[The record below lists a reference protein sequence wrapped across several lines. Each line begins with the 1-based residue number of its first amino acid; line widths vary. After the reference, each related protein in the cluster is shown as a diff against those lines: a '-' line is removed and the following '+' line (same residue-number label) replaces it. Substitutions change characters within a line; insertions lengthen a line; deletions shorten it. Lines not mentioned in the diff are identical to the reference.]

1 MSSKPN
7 LCILNTSLSSGG
19 AEKVISLLLKKLVND
34 FKVTLVLF
42 YNDIHFQIPEAV
54 ETVLLS
60 EEKPPKSWRK
70 RIVNFYDFYKK
81 YNALIKRERIDY
93 SISFLA
99 FPNFINALASSNNP
113 GIKTIISERGYPS
126 DNTSSKTSAYISKV
140 FYPILYNKC
149 DKLFSNSVHI
159 NEDLN
164 KNFGVK
170 IPLEVIY
177 NPVEEPL
184 RKIASDDLLN
194 TNSSFS
200 IINVGSVN
208 IRKNQQMII
217 KAVAKL
223 NHHSH
228 LNILGDGDLIN
239 ELKKLS
245 SDLNVSSKVAFEG
258 KVSNVNS
265 YLCKSHCFVLS
276 SFTEGFPNALLEA
289 LAVGLPCISTNCLS
303 GPLEMLNDNEPVF
316 IEEGEFH
323 KAKYGILINNNDIQG
338 LVNALKYL
346 EENEMERVH
355 YSQLAIERSKE
366 YFTEN
371 IYQKFYKFIIN

>member
-184 RKIASDDLLN
+184 RKIAADDLLN

-323 KAKYGILINNNDIQG
+323 KAKYGILINNNDILG

-355 YSQLAIERSKE
+355 YSLLAIERSKE

>member
-184 RKIASDDLLN
+184 RKIASNDLLN

-245 SDLNVSSKVAFEG
+245 NDLNVSSKVAFEG